1 MKDEKKPYFEYEQGI
16 LQYWTE
22 ELHRRLIDDQLS
34 NVIQQETYNDFTNA
48 FKDYKN
54 SVNNIIG
61 CIQKYSKG
69 LVDDIENNFIT
80 EIDYKLLDE

>member
-1 MKDEKKPYFEYEQGI
+1 MKKKPYFEYKQGI

-48 FKDYKN
+48 FN
-54 SVNNIIG
+54 TLSI
-61 CIQKYSKG
+61 
-69 LVDDIENNFIT
+69 
-80 EIDYKLLDE
+80 

>member
-1 MKDEKKPYFEYEQGI
+1 MKEFDEMDIITKDAIRTRSLETK
-16 LQYWTE
+16 
-22 ELHRRLIDDQLS
+22 LI
-34 NVIQQETYNDFTNA
+34 
-48 FKDYKN
+48 KDYKN